1 MDSCEACLRAEK
13 ERCDPNPLNWP
24 KKPGDEERHLSL
36 LTQDG
41 ARWTG
46 THLWSHKTEDWNG
59 ETARALSQDRSIERV
74 GANQCLLRNDGPKS
88 QRLWESQRI
97 C

>member
-1 MDSCEACLRAEK
+1 MGTAPPATNGLRG
-13 ERCDPNPLNWP
+13 RIV
-24 KKPGDEERHLSL
+24 RLSL
-36 LTQDG
+36 LIQEG

-59 ETARALSQDRSIERV
+59 EIARALSQDRSIERV
-74 GANQCLLRNDGPKS
+74 GANQGLLRNDGPKS